1 MTGIIKNPYSFK
13 NFRFLMCRHG
23 QSLWNKE
30 NKFTGWTNISLTNKG
45 RKDAFQIGEIIK
57 SNNFLPTKIY
67 TSDSKRAIDSAEIIK
82 ESLRN
87 KDIDIQSN
95 WRLAEK
101 HYGGCEGLER
111 SVIERRYGQEYLKH
125 IRRSFLTRPPSLD
138 DLNSFRLKN
147 SYGPEDGDFQKKY
160 YYESNELEILGEN
173 CLMVSQRINL
183 YLNSIILP
191 YSKDNKLPL
200 IVSHNH
206 PLRVLHKSLL
216 SLSNEEFEKFDINNK
231 TVFLV
236 TSLDGKITIKKL
248 KRK

>member
-1 MTGIIKNPYSFK
+1 MTGIFKNPYSFK

-45 RKDAFQIGEIIK
+45 RKDAFQIGEIIR

-67 TSDSKRAIDSAEIIK
+67 TSDSKRTIESAEIIK
-82 ESLRN
+82 ESLQN
-87 KDIDIQSN
+87 KDIEIQSN

-111 SVIERRYGQEYLKH
+111 SVIERRYGQPYLKH
-125 IRRSFLTRPPSLD
+125 LRRSFLTRPPSLD

-147 SYGPEDGDFQKKY
+147 SYGPEEGDFQKKY
-160 YYESNELEILGEN
+160 YYDSNNLETLGEN
-173 CLMVSQRINL
+173 CLMVNQRINS
-183 YLNSIILP
+183 YMNSIILP
-191 YSKDNKLPL
+191 NSINNNLPL

-216 SLSNEEFEKFDINNK
+216 GLSNEEFEKFDVDNK

-236 TSLDGKITIKKL
+236 NSLNGEITIKKL
-248 KRK
+248 RKN